1 VNIIILGAGQV
12 GSSVAEGLVS
22 EANDITLVDND
33 AESLAELRDRFE
45 VRTVHGNAASP
56 SVLREAG
63 ADNADLLIAVTQS
76 DQTNLCACKIART
89 LFNLPTRIA
98 RLRSADYADYPE
110 LLDNNH
116 FAVDFSICP
125 EQIVTDY
132 IRRLIDFPG
141 ALQVLGFAGGLV
153 NLASVI
159 AREGNPLIGRPLH
172 DLYPQLLQMDA
183 HIAAIYRSGLPVT
196 LSDKTVI
203 KPGDEV
209 FCFVAAHHAHAVME
223 SLRGASPPMR
233 RIMIAG
239 GGNIG
244 SRLAASLERDFN
256 VKVIE
261 MDARRAEKLAVS
273 LHGPLVLHGNVTNEK
288 LLENEGIDE
297 TDLFVALT
305 NDEEDNIMSATLAKR
320 MGARY
325 TLALVNRQSYVGLVE
340 GGLIDIVISPA
351 QASIGVLLTHVRRGD
366 VVAVHSLRRG
376 AAEALEIVTHGQRSN
391 SKVVGRAV
399 GEISLPEG
407 VTINAIVRE
416 TPNADEHEPR
426 AISARTI
433 SSRVISAIY
442 GRVKRDKAK
451 PGAEGSPQPNRG
463 IPSLQAG
470 VTQSHKVLIPRDD
483 TVIESGDHVIVFCPH
498 KKLVKKV
505 EKLFQVGFTFL

>member
-12 GSSVAEGLVS
+12 GASVAEGLVS
-22 EANDITLVDND
+22 EANDITLVDTD
-33 AESLAELRDRFE
+33 AISLAELRNRFE
-45 VRTVHGNAASP
+45 VRTVCGNAASP

-89 LFNLPTRIA
+89 LFNVPTRIA
-98 RLRSADYADYPE
+98 RLRSTDYADCPE
-110 LLDNNH
+110 LLDNSN

-141 ALQVLGFAGGLV
+141 ALQVHDFAGGLV
-153 NLASVI
+153 NLVSVV
-159 AREGNPLIGRPLH
+159 AREGDPLAGRPLP
-172 DLYPQLLQMDA
+172 DLRSQLLQVDA
-183 HIAAIYRSGLPVT
+183 RIVAVYRAGHPIVP
-196 LSDKTVI
+196 SDEIVI
-203 KPGDEV
+203 MPGDEV
-209 FCFVAAHHAHAVME
+209 FCLFAARHARAAMQ
-223 SLRGASPPMR
+223 SLHGTSLPIR
-233 RIMIAG
+233 RVMIAG

-244 SRLAASLERDFN
+244 LRLGASLDSGFN
-256 VKVIE
+256 VKLIE
-261 MDARRAEKLAVS
+261 IDARRAEKLAVS
-273 LHGPLVLHGNVTNEK
+273 LHDVLVLHGNVTDEK

-325 TLALVNRQSYVGLVE
+325 TLALVNRKSYVGLVE

-351 QASIGVLLTHVRRGD
+351 QASIGVMLTHVRHGD
-366 VVAVHSLRRG
+366 IVAVRSLRRG

-391 SKVVGRAV
+391 SRVVGRAIS
-399 GEISLPEG
+399 EISLPEG

-416 TPNADEHEPR
+416 TP
-426 AISARTI
+426 
-433 SSRVISAIY
+433 
-442 GRVKRDKAK
+442 
-451 PGAEGSPQPNRG
+451 GANRN
-463 IPSLQAG
+463 
-470 VTQSHKVLIPRDD
+470 VLIPDNE

-498 KKLVKKV
+498 KNLVKKV
-505 EKLFQVGFTFL
+505 EKLFQVGFAFL